1 MSLAPELGSWGPR
14 GVVLLT
20 ACVTWTK
27 CSSALGLSSLI
38 SKMGLDPVDLISC
51 CSFMW
56 VSVEEDP
63 SSSQVSSRL
72 FLGSVHSDPLVSDG
86 SGSRPKKSSNM
97 T

>member
-14 GVVLLT
+14 GIVLLT
-20 ACVTWTK
+20 TCVTWTK

-51 CSFMW
+51 CSLMW

-63 SSSQVSSRL
+63 SSSQVSSGCSWGVCTL
-72 FLGSVHSDPLVSDG
+72 IPWFLMAVGLG
-86 SGSRPKKSSNM
+86 LRNLQ